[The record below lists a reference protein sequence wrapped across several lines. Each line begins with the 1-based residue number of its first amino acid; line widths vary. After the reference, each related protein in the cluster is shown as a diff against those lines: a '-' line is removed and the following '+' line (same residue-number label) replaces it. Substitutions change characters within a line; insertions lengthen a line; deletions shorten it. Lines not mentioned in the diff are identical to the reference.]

1 LRDQEY
7 FMGFHKD
14 VRNILKLYTN
24 KTFKVTNKELRKLKE
39 AYLIELA
46 KDKLNVKINSFE

>member
-1 LRDQEY
+1 
-7 FMGFHKD
+7 MGFHKD